1 MSRAR
6 VNRQLRVK
14 ILELLAQR
22 SELTFTNIRVSLTP
36 DYPNM
41 MRNRGQLYLTL
52 EKLRLMRAIR
62 RKPIERR
69 DDNLCHYTY
78 SLTNQGYMFIDKY
91 REQIVEEGQE
101 M

>member
-1 MSRAR
+1 MSRAK
-6 VNRQLRVK
+6 VNRPLRIK

-22 SELTFTNIRVSLTP
+22 SELTFTDIRVALTP

-52 EKLRLMRAIR
+52 EKLRVMGAIR
-62 RKPIERR
+62 RKPVERR
-69 DDNLCHYTY
+69 DDNLCHHLY
-78 SLTNQGYMFIDKY
+78 SLSNQGYKFIDKY

-101 M
+101 I